1 MNKNGGYMI
10 EYEVVKNNRIWFFKE
25 DQKKKAMDKAR
36 KMRGSCSMIVVDQNG
51 IVTDSTILIDEE

>member
-1 MNKNGGYMI
+1 MI

-51 IVTDSTILIDEE
+51 IVTDSTILIDEEK